1 MTLKNYLQNKQ
12 LPMAGINKLFVSL
25 LLEGNRFKVGELV
38 LSDQKIYFRYNSD
51 FLKTGLN
58 LSPIKLP
65 FSGDIASAEKQPF
78 DGLFGVFNDSLPD
91 GWGRLLLDRSLSA
104 KGIEIASITPLDR
117 LAYVG
122 IRGMGALVYTPE
134 IEPEKTADLVPE
146 LDILAAEMNHVLQGT
161 SSEIIEELFILG
173 GSSGGAR
180 PKILAAYNPLTDDLV
195 HGVDNIPEGYEE
207 WIIKFPSSSDNR
219 EIANIEFAY
228 HKMALLAG
236 IEMSECRLF
245 KGKSGQVYF
254 GTKRFDRIA
263 DKRLHTH
270 TASGLMHDNFR
281 MSTMDYGH
289 LMDCAFR
296 LEKHVKA
303 YEKVFRLAAFNV
315 YSHNRDDHSKNFSFL
330 MNAKGE
336 WQFAPAYDLTFSY
349 SGYGFHSTMIGGESK
364 NPGRKELMKLSTH
377 FGLKNPGSIIE
388 EVQEAINQ
396 WNTIANEQ
404 DITKETNSTIQ
415 TAMDKIRD

>member
-1 MTLKNYLQNKQ
+1 
-12 LPMAGINKLFVSL
+12 MAGINKLFVSL
-25 LLEGNRFKVGELV
+25 LLEGNSFEVGELV

-65 FSGDIASAEKQPF
+65 FTGDIVSADKQPF
-78 DGLFGVFNDSLPD
+78 DGLFGLFNDSLPD

-104 KGIEIASITPLDR
+104 KGIDISRITPLDR

-122 IRGMGALVYTPE
+122 SHGMGALIYRPE
-134 IEPEKTADLVPE
+134 IKPEKTTGFVPE
-146 LDILAAEMNHVLQGT
+146 LDLLAAEINHILQGT

-180 PKILAAYNPLTDDLV
+180 PKIFVAYNPVTDDLL
-195 HGVDNIPEGYEE
+195 HGAGNIPEGYEE

-236 IEMSECRLF
+236 IEMSECSLF

-254 GTKRFDRIA
+254 GTKRFDRVA
-263 DKRLHTH
+263 GKRLHTH

-281 MSTMDYGH
+281 ISTMDYGH

-296 LEKHVKA
+296 LEKNVKA

-315 YSHNRDDHSKNFSFL
+315 YSHNRDDHSRNFSFL

-349 SGYGFHSTMIGGESK
+349 SGYGFHSTMIAGESK
-364 NPGRKELMKLSTH
+364 NPGRKELMKLATH
-377 FGLKNPGSIIE
+377 FGLKNAGLIIE
-388 EVQEAINQ
+388 GVQEAISQ
-396 WNTIANEQ
+396 WGAIAREYE
-404 DITKETNSTIQ
+404 ITGETRNAIQ
-415 TAMDKIRD
+415 TAMDKISD

>member
-1 MTLKNYLQNKQ
+1 MT
-12 LPMAGINKLFVSL
+12 GINKLFVSL
-25 LLEGNRFKVGELV
+25 LLGGNSFEVGELV
-38 LSDQKIYFRYNSD
+38 LSEQKIYFRYNAD
-51 FLKTGLN
+51 FLKAGLN

-65 FSGDIASAEKQPF
+65 FSGDIVSADKQPF

-104 KGIEIASITPLDR
+104 KGIDIAKITPLDR

-122 IRGMGALVYTPE
+122 ARGVGALVYRPE
-134 IEPEKTADLVPE
+134 IKPEKTTDPVPE
-146 LDILAAEMNHVLQGT
+146 LDIIATEMNHILQGT

-180 PKILAAYNPLTDDLV
+180 PKIFAAYNPLTSDLI
-195 HGVDNIPEGYEE
+195 HGLDNIPEGYDE

-228 HKMALLAG
+228 HKMALLSG

-263 DKRLHTH
+263 GKRLHTH

-303 YEKVFRLAAFNV
+303 YEKIFRLAAFNV

-330 MNAKGE
+330 MNEQGE

-349 SGYGFHSTMIGGESK
+349 SGYGFHSTMIAGESK
-364 NPGRKELMKLSTH
+364 NPGRKELMKLAAH
-377 FGLKNPGSIIE
+377 FGLKNAGSIIE
-388 EVQEAINQ
+388 EVQEAISQ
-396 WNTIANEQ
+396 WGAIAREQ
-404 DITKETNSTIQ
+404 DITKETRNTIQ
-415 TAMDKIRD
+415 SAMDKIRD